1 MRVFLVCAHEPVEVF
16 FIPQVDMLAVFCAVH
31 DFRKQRQFLY
41 RRFSDLDLFAYRDV
55 AGADRR
61 LRQLGIQ
68 IVTGFDAHRETGL
81 HAVADHQR
89 KPMVDGSGLLHVFDA
104 PQCCRV
110 FLRLRRAIRI
120 AAQQHCRIYLDEDA
134 ALFFRPCLQRLE
146 EGLGHLLVCE
156 VHDRSAGNVHHAQAQ
171 RQPAD
176 QDERGDGQPGS
187 FPHADDLMISV
198 GFHLGPGGRLQ
209 QIAKRMRLDKGV
221 VLTGIDA
228 VDELIHLAFCLFCMA
243 YISYNSL
250 ADMFITALKKLTFF
264 ERRGDL
270 AQI

>member
-1 MRVFLVCAHEPVEVF
+1 
-16 FIPQVDMLAVFCAVH
+16 
-31 DFRKQRQFLY
+31 
-41 RRFSDLDLFAYRDV
+41 
-55 AGADRR
+55 
-61 LRQLGIQ
+61 
-68 IVTGFDAHRETGL
+68 
-81 HAVADHQR
+81 
-89 KPMVDGSGLLHVFDA
+89 MVDGSGLLLVFDA
-104 PQCCRV
+104 PQCRRI
-110 FLRLRRAIRI
+110 FLRLRRTIRI

-243 YISYNSL
+243 YI
-250 ADMFITALKKLTFF
+250 I
-264 ERRGDL
+264 
-270 AQI
+270 